1 MVITSETVYETPID
15 RDDVPLDETTD
26 DCIVDVKYICTVTN
40 IGPITANINSLSRTL
55 NRNVKYLTPALDTTE
70 LVPGD
75 YVLTTETVSIDILQE
90 EKKFSVFDEHR

>member
-26 DCIVDVKYICTVTN
+26 DCIVDVKYIYTVTN
-40 IGPITANINSLSRTL
+40 IGPITANINSLTRTL

-75 YVLTTETVSIDILQE
+75 DVMKTEIFQLIYAKRRQHL
-90 EKKFSVFDEHR
+90 VFLMR